1 MLASP
6 RPWNT
11 PSAVSRRHP
20 KGVARTM
27 RLVYRHAMP
36 PALRFAILA
45 AITTIT
51 AALAAPVARAAD
63 RTVWD
68 GVYTEAQA
76 TRGKAAYE
84 KGCQSCHSAGAGGGF
99 GITYSGTALK
109 GQRFVQT
116 WQDDL
121 LGLVAYAMSPP
132 PGSTLSQK
140 EQRHG
145 DSDAPRGAK
154 DPLSAGDYVDV
165 MAYLF
170 QLNGF
175 PAGTSE
181 LTVDGMASITL
192 QEKEPQPLPNFALAR
207 SVGCLT
213 QQADKAWALTAA
225 TSPRRSRDGEPSK
238 PSEIKAL
245 ESRPLGKATI
255 VLMDIYP
262 DPDTVLT
269 PDEHAGH
276 KVQAKGILMKDDQ
289 GARINVN
296 VLELVGTTCP

>member
-1 MLASP
+1 MP
-6 RPWNT
+6 Q
-11 PSAVSRRHP
+11 
-20 KGVARTM
+20 AR
-27 RLVYRHAMP
+27 
-36 PALRFAILA
+36 RFATLA
-45 AITTIT
+45 AV
-51 AALAAPVARAAD
+51 AAVTSLLALPSLRAAD

-76 TRGKAAYE
+76 GRGKVAYE
-84 KGCQSCHSAGAGGGF
+84 KGCQSCHAAAGGGGF

-116 WQDDL
+116 WEDDL

-154 DPLSAGDYVDV
+154 DPLTPGDYIDV

-175 PAGTSE
+175 PTGMAE
-181 LTVDGMASITL
+181 LTTANMASIQL
-192 QEKEPQPLPNFALAR
+192 REKEPQPLPNFSLAR

-213 QQADKAWALTAA
+213 RQADKSWALTTA
-225 TSPRRSRDGEPSK
+225 TPPRRSRDGEPSK
-238 PSEIKAL
+238 PSELKAL
-245 ESRPLGKATI
+245 EPRPAGGATI
-255 VLMDIYP
+255 ALMDIYP
-262 DPDTVLT
+262 DPDTVVT
-269 PDEHAGH
+269 PEEHAGH
-276 KVQAKGILMKDDQ
+276 KVQAKGIYMKDDK
-289 GARINVN
+289 GVRINVN
-296 VLELVGTTCP
+296 VLELVSPTCR

>member
-1 MLASP
+1 MSYASRTATLAFVTALLCMLAVP
-6 RPWNT
+6 
-11 PSAVSRRHP
+11 
-20 KGVARTM
+20 
-27 RLVYRHAMP
+27 
-36 PALRFAILA
+36 
-45 AITTIT
+45 TT
-51 AALAAPVARAAD
+51 RAAD
-63 RTVWD
+63 RTVWE
-68 GVYTEAQA
+68 GVYTGAQA
-76 TRGKAAYE
+76 DRGKAAYE
-84 KGCQSCHSAGAGGGF
+84 KGCQSCHSAAGAGGF

-116 WQDDL
+116 WEDDI

-154 DPLSAGDYVDV
+154 DPLTAGDYVDV
-165 MAYLF
+165 IAYLF

-175 PAGTSE
+175 PAGATE
-181 LTVDGMASITL
+181 LATGNMASVQIR
-192 QEKEPQPLPNFALAR
+192 EKEPQPLPNFSLAR

-213 QQADKAWALTAA
+213 QQPDKSWALTAA

-238 PSEIKAL
+238 PTELKAL
-245 ESRPLGKATI
+245 EPRPAGTAT
-255 VLMDIYP
+255 VSLMDVYP

-276 KVQAKGILMKDDQ
+276 KVQAKGIYMKD
-289 GARINVN
+289 GTGVRINVN
-296 VLELVGTTCP
+296 VLELVGTTCR